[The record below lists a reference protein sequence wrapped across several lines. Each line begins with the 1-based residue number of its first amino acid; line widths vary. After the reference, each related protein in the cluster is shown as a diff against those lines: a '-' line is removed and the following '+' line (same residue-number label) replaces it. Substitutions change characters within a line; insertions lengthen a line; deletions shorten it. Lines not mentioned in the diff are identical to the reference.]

1 MKFGIHM
8 PQKGGFARNIKR
20 AAEIGCQSLQLFIGN
35 PTGWNPPRLEPE
47 EAEKRRQL
55 LQQHGIYPL
64 VVHTAYLVNLAAKK
78 EEFYHKSRKL
88 LQQTMQNARCLGS
101 PYVVMHMGSH
111 GGKGYKEGMD
121 LFISTLE
128 EEIPNWPSGVE
139 LLLENT
145 AGGGTSLGGTFISIG
160 NILKALGKEAPL
172 GVCLDTAHAWA
183 AGYDISTPE
192 GLEKAMEELC
202 EHVGMEKVKVIH
214 ANDTGTPRGSHR
226 DRHSHLGEG
235 FIGTEGFKAF
245 FRYPWPE
252 DIPVILE
259 TPEMGSHWDAINMA
273 KLRFYAGEQELKRGG
288 EYA

>member
-1 MKFGIHM
+1 MKYGIHM
-8 PQKGGFARNIKR
+8 PQKGGFARNVKR

-35 PTGWNPPRLEPE
+35 PTGWNPPRPEPE

-55 LQQHGIYPL
+55 LQEHSIYPL
-64 VVHTAYLVNLAAKK
+64 VVHTAYLINLAAKK
-78 EEFYHKSRKL
+78 EEFYHKSRRL
-88 LQQTMQNARCLGS
+88 LQQTMQNASQLGS
-101 PYVVMHMGSH
+101 PYVVIHIGSH
-111 GGKGYKEGMD
+111 GGKGYKEGME
-121 LFISTLE
+121 LFIATLE
-128 EEIPNWPSGVE
+128 EEIPNWPSGIE

-235 FIGTEGFKAF
+235 HIGAEGFKAF
-245 FRYPWPE
+245 FSYPWPE
-252 DIPVILE
+252 DLPVILE

-273 KLRFYAGEQELKRGG
+273 KLRFYAGEQEL
-288 EYA
+288 